1 MSKSFPSIQEELIA
15 LSEQKYQEALNTPG
29 MKPVELELA
38 EHLVQLFKDEEKIRA
53 VPRTVITG
61 GLVFYGIDC
70 AEDRNYR
77 IFTITPDGY
86 EVEQIFF

>member
-1 MSKSFPSIQEELIA
+1 MCCV
-15 LSEQKYQEALNTPG
+15 YGHN
-29 MKPVELELA
+29 
-38 EHLVQLFKDEEKIRA
+38 HND
-53 VPRTVITG
+53 TVIEFYND